1 MGSLNA
7 NPGVSLTPSVE
18 KVILPS
24 NYISLYDYTNQ
35 YYPDTQSDLVRTY
48 GNQQITGLLRS
59 QSNESMFSSDVV
71 YWGEEGRLHTN
82 YDSVTRSG
90 STFTQE
96 DHVFRLN
103 EIIQVSDASAVKLG
117 VITSI
122 PDKDTF
128 VMAAYE
134 TAGFTALGTVS
145 LTAFKIGSE
154 YKKGVEGDIPSL
166 EKQIIVRSNS
176 PIIHRSQVTTSGS
189 DINAVSWIQDPNTG
203 GFFWFLLN
211 ENDEFERFEDQA
223 EMLCLIGQAAEAG
236 SGANT
241 SGYKG
246 TEGLFDVIERRG
258 NLYNGTIDT
267 IAQWDEIVTRL
278 DAQGKIRDYMIYCDR
293 AQSVA
298 IDDMLGTL
306 NAGYSGGI
314 SFGIFENS
322 GMAPGAGEQMAV
334 NLGFKGFT
342 RSGYNIFKND
352 YKLLNEITL
361 LGSVD
366 SAQKIRSIMIP
377 YGTEEV
383 YEAQYGSVGT
393 AKHRKPFLE
402 MKYRGNEYENRRLK
416 TWTTGSAY
424 QTGQPTSTLDARQ
437 VNFLTE
443 RMLCVN
449 GAENF
454 ILGKGV

>member
-1 MGSLNA
+1 MGTLNA
-7 NPGVSLTPSVE
+7 IPGVSLTPSVDQ
-18 KVILPS
+18 VILPS
-24 NYISLYDYTNQ
+24 NYISYYDYTTQ
-35 YYPDTQSDLVRTY
+35 YSPDTKNELVRTY
-48 GNQQITGLLRS
+48 GNQQITGLLRA
-59 QSNESMFSSDVV
+59 QSNESSFESDIF

-82 YDSVTRSG
+82 YNTVTRSG
-90 STFTQE
+90 TTFTQA

-103 EIIQVSDASAVKLG
+103 EMIQVSDASAVKIG

-128 VMAAYE
+128 VMAPYE
-134 TAGFTALGTVS
+134 ASGFTALGTVS
-145 LTAFKIGSE
+145 LTAYKIGTE
-154 YKKGVEGDIPSL
+154 YKQGIEGNIPSL
-166 EKQIIVRSNS
+166 EKKPTVRSNS
-176 PIIHRSQVTTSGS
+176 PIIHRTQVTTSGS
-189 DINAVSWIQDPNTG
+189 NIASVSWIQTDG
-203 GFFWFLLN
+203 GYSWFLQN
-211 ENDEFERFEDQA
+211 EKDEYERFEDHA
-223 EMLCLIGQAAEAG
+223 EMLCLLGQAAEMG

-246 TEGLFDVIERRG
+246 TEGLFDVVERRG
-258 NLYNGTIDT
+258 NLYNGTVDT

-298 IDDMLGTL
+298 IDDMLGAL

-314 SFGIFENS
+314 SFGIFENA
-322 GMAPGAGEQMAV
+322 GMEPGKGEQTAV

-352 YKLLNEITL
+352 YKLLNEVTL

-366 SAQKIRSIMIP
+366 PAQKIRSIMIP

-383 YEAQYGSVGT
+383 YDAPNGNVGT
-393 AKHRKPFLE
+393 TKHRKPFLE
-402 MKYRGNEYENRRLK
+402 MKYRGNQFENRRLK

-424 QTGQPTSTLDARQ
+424 QTGQPTSTLDARE

>member
-7 NPGVSLTPSVE
+7 IPGVSLIPSVE
-18 KVILPS
+18 QVILPS
-24 NYISLYDYTNQ
+24 NYISNYDYTNQ
-35 YYPDTQSDLVRTY
+35 YYPNTKSGLIRTY
-48 GNQQITGLLRS
+48 GNQQITGMLRA
-59 QSNESMFSSDVV
+59 QSNESGFMSDIV

-90 STFTQE
+90 NTFTQE

-103 EIIQVSDASAVKLG
+103 EIIQVSDAGAVKLG
-117 VITSI
+117 VITSV

-128 VMAAYE
+128 VMAPYE
-134 TAGFTALGTVS
+134 ASGFTALGTVS
-145 LTAFKIGSE
+145 LTTFKIGSE

-166 EKQIIVRSNS
+166 EKIIDIRSNS

-189 DINAVSWIQDPNTG
+189 DITAVSWIQDPSSG
-203 GFFWFLLN
+203 GYYWFLLN

-223 EMLCLIGQAAEAG
+223 EMICLIGQAAEMG

-246 TEGLFDVIERRG
+246 TEGLFDVVERRG

-267 IAQWDEIVTRL
+267 IPQWDEIVTRL

-293 AQSVA
+293 VQSVA
-298 IDDMLGTL
+298 IDDMLGEL
-306 NAGYSGGI
+306 NAGYAAGGV

-322 GMAPGAGEQMAV
+322 SDMAV
-334 NLGFKGFT
+334 NLGFVGFR

-352 YKLLNEITL
+352 YKLFNEITL

-366 SAQKIRSIMIP
+366 PAQKIRSIMIP

-449 GAENF
+449 AAQNF
-454 ILGKGV
+454 VLGKGV